1 MPSDDCQF
9 RVGEVVQRVN
19 QPEAVGVV
27 AEVRRDPQT
36 GACICVI
43 EFPGERRAVPQN
55 AIRRFEPSGGPWDD
69 LAKNHLSGHE
79 HFVFALTFHRL
90 RHPPS
95 RIARSFA
102 TARTLFYPHQF
113 RPVLKFLENPGK
125 RLLIA
130 DDVGLGKTI
139 EAGYILREL
148 DLRQGRLERI
158 LVVVPA
164 RLAPKWKRELRNRF
178 DESFEVIKGTELIG
192 QAEKLRRGREIDAFR
207 WIVSYESARSEE
219 VRLALEETQLP
230 MDLWIADEAHRMRNP
245 ETLQHKLGMALC
257 RCADNILFLSATPVL
272 TGLDNLWYLLRLL
285 SPEEFREWP
294 VFEEQMRAN
303 RLLLTAQRALGQR
316 PADFQAARQ
325 AWTQFS
331 NSPPIQAGPTT
342 EFTRSVD
349 SRLQNEGLERR
360 DVSELQGDI
369 GLLSPTAHI
378 ISRTRKVEALPN
390 CPKRD
395 AGWLLVRLTDEEREI
410 YESVQQLCS
419 LAWGPQVTS
428 WGFQMSLL
436 MAYRITASCI
446 PAALAYFEEKLRQP
460 TSPTEA
466 EGLEIDED
474 DAEGPQEEETVWT
487 LRETRERLQHTLD
500 SYARAS
506 LKDSKFEKL
515 VETLEKIWLEDKNAS
530 RDRRKIVLF
539 SYFRRTLEHLA
550 QSLRKRGY
558 ENVMIHGRIPVDER
572 ELAIDEFLDRV
583 EIPVLLTSDV
593 GGEGIDLQKACV
605 VINYD
610 LPWNPMV
617 VEQRIGRVDRIGQ
630 ESPIIYILNF
640 VVERSVE
647 QRILQRLLARIRIF
661 EESIGEL
668 DAIIGNEIEELAAKA
683 LRGELIGAE
692 LEDAVQ
698 RTEDALAMR
707 VNEAK
712 RLLSQVDGLLAS
724 DQALIDEINAV
735 AGERQIPTERE
746 LLLFLNRF
754 LAQRYPGCQLPEET
768 SRHVVSIDLHGPLAL
783 DIERKASD
791 IGEDAL
797 FFSRR
802 IATGSASITLSR
814 EAAYRHPR
822 TELVHVHHPLCRFAV
837 SELQG
842 KEGYQGAAFSLT
854 IPPGCLPA
862 GEYAFL
868 LAFFHIPTYRPTNKM
883 VAIVVS
889 RDGRTL
895 YTEPEETTRILLEVL
910 ERGKHKQSTPLS
922 EVEFETIK
930 RRLLDGL
937 HELKTQWDIRERKM
951 DQARRDQQY
960 ASQAAGY
967 DYRLSRAKD
976 RLERLSE
983 SSAQEFAIRMARAQL
998 AKAKRELETF
1008 QLSKPRTEWPGIETE
1023 ELAVGLLRVQAG
1035 V

>member
-1 MPSDDCQF
+1 MPAEDSQF
-9 RVGEVVQRVN
+9 GIGEVVQRVN

-27 AEVRRDPQT
+27 AEVRHDPQT
-36 GACICVI
+36 GACIYVV

-55 AIRRFEPSGGPWDD
+55 AVRRFTPSGGPWGD
-69 LAKNHLSGHE
+69 LARGHLSGHDY
-79 HFVFALTFHRL
+79 FVFALTYQRL

-148 DLRQGRLERI
+148 DLRQGRLERV
-158 LVVVPA
+158 LAVVPA
-164 RLAPKWKRELRNRF
+164 RLTPKWKRELRNRF
-178 DESFEVIKGTELIG
+178 GESFEEIKGTELIG
-192 QAEKLRRGREIDAFR
+192 QAEKLRRGQEIDAFR
-207 WIVSYESARSEE
+207 WIISYESARSEQ
-219 VRLALEETQLP
+219 VRFALEDTQLP
-230 MDLWIADEAHRMRNP
+230 IDLWIADEAHRMRNP
-245 ETLQHKLGMALC
+245 ETLQHKLGTALC
-257 RCADNILFLSATPVL
+257 RCADNILFLSATPVQ

-303 RLLLTAQRALGQR
+303 RLLLTAQRALGRR
-316 PADFQAARQ
+316 PTDFQSARQ

-331 NSPPIQAGPTT
+331 SSPSIQAGQITDLA
-342 EFTRSVD
+342 RSIAN
-349 SRLQNEGLERR
+349 RLQNEHLERR
-360 DVSELQGDI
+360 DVVELQGDI

-378 ISRTRKVEALPN
+378 ISRTRKVEAIPN

-410 YESVQQLCS
+410 YESVQHLCS

-446 PAALAYFEEKLRQP
+446 PAALRYFEEKLRRP
-460 TSPTEA
+460 ASPIDA

-474 DAEGPQEEETVWT
+474 DAESSQEEDTVWS
-487 LRETRERLQHTLD
+487 LRETRERLQRIL
-500 SYARAS
+500 SLYARAS
-506 LKDSKFEKL
+506 LIDSKLEKL
-515 VETLEKIWLEDKNAS
+515 VETLERIWLEDRNAG
-530 RDRRKIVLF
+530 REKRKVVLF
-539 SYFRRTLEHLA
+539 SYFRRTLEYLA
-550 QSLRKRGY
+550 QSLKKRGH
-558 ENVMIHGRIPVDER
+558 ENVMIHGRIPVVER

-617 VEQRIGRVDRIGQ
+617 IEQRIGRVDRIGQ

-640 VVERSVE
+640 VVEQSVE
-647 QRILQRLLARIRIF
+647 ERILRRLLTRIRLF

-668 DAIIGNEIEELAAKA
+668 DAIIGNEIEELASKA
-683 LRGELIGAE
+683 LRGELIGEE
-692 LEDAVQ
+692 LEEAVR

-707 VNEAK
+707 VTEAK

-724 DQALIDEINAV
+724 DQALINEINAV
-735 AGERQIPTERE
+735 AGEHQIPTERE

-754 LAQRYPGCQLPEET
+754 LAQRYPGCQLSEDAV
-768 SRHVVSIDLHGPLAL
+768 RHVVSVDLHGPLAL
-783 DIERKASD
+783 DIERKANS

-797 FFSRR
+797 FFARR

-822 TELVHVHHPLCRFAV
+822 AELIHVHHPLCQFAV
-837 SELQG
+837 SELQSQ
-842 KEGYQGAAFSLT
+842 EEHRGAAFSLS
-854 IPPGCLPA
+854 IPAGCLPA
-862 GEYAFL
+862 GDYAFL

-889 RDGRTL
+889 GDGRTL
-895 YTEPEETTRILLEVL
+895 YTEPEETTRILLEIL
-910 ERGKHKQSTPLS
+910 EKGKDLQSTPVS
-922 EVEFETIK
+922 QAEYETIK
-930 RRLLDGL
+930 RRLLKGL
-937 HELKTQWDIRERKM
+937 QELKTQWDMRERKM

-967 DYRLSRAKD
+967 EYRLSRAKE

-983 SSAQEFAIRMARAQL
+983 SGAQEFAIRMARAQV
-998 AKAKRELETF
+998 AKAQKEMETF
-1008 QLSKPRTEWPGIETE
+1008 RLLKPTTEWPGIEME
-1023 ELAVGLLRVQAG
+1023 ELAVGLLRAQEDA
-1035 V
+1035 